1 MPNDTISTLLK
12 NLRDP
17 KSLEI
22 RKQIEKIARLDTPVL
37 ICGET
42 GTGKDFW
49 AGYLHSLSGR
59 ARMLNLNCG
68 DVPETLLESEWFGY
82 RKGAFT
88 DADRDY
94 DGKWKSA
101 GDGILFLNQI
111 DLLSLNLQS
120 KLLRIIERR
129 KYFPLGSNEEMDVD
143 ARFVFSADGGIE
155 EQVQN
160 GKFRSDLYFRISTYK
175 IFLPPLRE
183 RKKDLMSL
191 ADHFARALGIEMKI
205 DDRGREML
213 LHYPWPG
220 NIRELENFM
229 AGVAISG
236 HPLTDEDVDR
246 LYSSSARI
254 LDYARS
260 SEPTLEELENS
271 YIGYLQKKY
280 RNKSRVASIL
290 KISRKS
296 LYNKLKKRE
305 NR

>member
-1 MPNDTISTLLK
+1 MPNDTISIRLENLK
-12 NLRDP
+12 DP

-22 RKQIEKIARLDTPVL
+22 RETIGKIADLNTPVL

-49 AGYLHSLSGR
+49 AGYLHSISR
-59 ARMLNLNCG
+59 FPRMLNLNCG

-101 GDGILFLNQI
+101 GDGIIFLNQI

-120 KLLRIIERR
+120 KLLRIIERK
-129 KYFPLGSNEEMDVD
+129 KYYPLGSNEEAAID
-143 ARFVFSADGGIE
+143 ARFVFSADSTIE
-155 EQVQN
+155 EQVES

-175 IFLPPLRE
+175 IFIPPLRE

-191 ADHFARALGIEMKI
+191 MNYFARNRGIEMKI
-205 DDRGREML
+205 DARAMEML
-213 LHYPWPG
+213 FHYPWPG
-220 NIRELENFM
+220 NIRELENF
-229 AGVAISG
+229 VANAAIMG
-236 HPLTDEDVDR
+236 GALTNENVDR
-246 LYSSSARI
+246 LYARGARI
-254 LDYARS
+254 LDFARS
-260 SEPTLEELENS
+260 SEATLKEMES
-271 YIGYLQKKY
+271 AYIGYLLKKY

-296 LYNKLKKRE
+296 LYNKLKKDEKR
-305 NR
+305 